1 MDLTAPPDPAAQGN
15 VQFDWASVYTYDPST
30 CDTAAPVVSLT
41 SPANGSTVKGSIPLT
56 ATATDNVGVVGV
68 QFKVDGAKI
77 GSELTAAPYTTPWN
91 TALLADGT
99 HTVTATARD
108 NAGGTTTKTSTV
120 TVANIA
126 VDAYPPTLGTLVP
139 QVNGTIFPVNVG
151 LNASFSEAVTGVSA
165 TTYTLKNTATG
176 VAVPATVA
184 YFLTTNQSIARLTP
198 INDLAD
204 DTKYTVT
211 LTGGIK
217 DRAGNPLATTSYDF
231 ITGPAPTAT
240 ATSPAAGATNV
251 SRTASIIVTASEDL
265 SRVYPSNVSVTP
277 AGGTAVAA
285 TISFDSAIDRVIID
299 PTVTLAAN
307 TVYTVKLTNGV
318 KDVIGNPLKA
328 LTYTFTTGA

>member
-30 CDTAAPVVSLT
+30 CDTTAPVAALT
-41 SPANGSTVKGSIPLT
+41 APTTGSTVTGSIPLT
-56 ATATDNVGVVGV
+56 ATATDDVGVVGV
-68 QFKVDGAKI
+68 QFKVDGAKV
-77 GSELTAAPYTTPWN
+77 GSEVTAAPYSVPWN

-108 NAGGTTTKTSTV
+108 DAGGTTVKTSTV
-120 TVANIA
+120 TVANTGG
-126 VDAYPPTLGTLVP
+126 DPFPPTLGTLVP
-139 QVNGTIFPVNVG
+139 AVNGTVFPVAAS

-165 TTYTLKNTATG
+165 STYTLTNTVTG
-176 VAVPATVA
+176 ARIPASVSYT
-184 YFLTTNQSIARLTP
+184 LTTNQSIARLDPTS
-198 INDLAD
+198 DLTD

-217 DRAGNPLATTSYDF
+217 DRAGNPLAAKSYTF
-231 ITGPAPTAT
+231 VTGPAPTAK

-251 SRTASIIVTASEDL
+251 SRTANVTVTASEDL

-277 AGGTAVAA
+277 AGGTALAA
-285 TISFDSAIDRVIID
+285 ALSFDTATNVVTIN
-299 PTVTLAAN
+299 PTATLAAH

-318 KDVIGNPLKA
+318 KDVVGNALKA